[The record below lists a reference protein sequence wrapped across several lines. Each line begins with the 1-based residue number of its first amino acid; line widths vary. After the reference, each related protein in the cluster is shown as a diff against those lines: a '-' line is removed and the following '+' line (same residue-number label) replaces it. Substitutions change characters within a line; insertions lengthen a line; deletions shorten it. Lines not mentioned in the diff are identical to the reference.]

1 MEVDIYQ
8 QFTQFGLAG
17 LMGVLWYMERR
28 ASLKRERELTESHDR
43 LMIQQQEL
51 GELVGVVKDN
61 TAALTAVER
70 SQAQLVTVCDRI
82 VTELRNKPAA

>member
-1 MEVDIYQ
+1 MEIDVFQ

-17 LMGVLWYMERR
+17 LMGMLWFMERR
-28 ASLKRERELTESHDR
+28 ASLKRERELSESHDR

-70 SQAQLVTVCDRI
+70 SQAQLVSVCDRI
-82 VTELRNKPAA
+82 VSELRNNQAA